1 MVIKNGIS
9 VGAVRS
15 SSGPASI
22 NLSVD
27 VNDAAVAKQLDGFDG
42 MERPFALVPY
52 QHGATAPVEWRR
64 VDLGYETTGFDAKS
78 HALNDEYAAQNLD
91 MTDCVADKLGVVV
104 GMDTNEGTVW
114 AQNYGESFKV
124 RDAGSSY

>member
-1 MVIKNGIS
+1 MVIKSGIS

-15 SSGPASI
+15 SSGPASLEI
-22 NLSVD
+22 SVG
-27 VNDAAVAKQLDGFDG
+27 VNDEKVRAQLDGFDG

-52 QHGATAPVEWRR
+52 QHGASAPVEWRK

-78 HALNDEYAAQNLD
+78 HSLTDEYGAQAID
-91 MTDCVADKLGVVV
+91 MKDCVADKLGVVV

-114 AQNYGESFKV
+114 AQNYGESFQV
-124 RDAGSSY
+124 RDAGSSN